1 MVTTGDEVLDY
12 REAVRRYAGA
22 RQLVVPHSDH
32 GFAEFEQYLDSVLEF
47 AGTDP

>member
-12 REAVRRYAGA
+12 REAVEKYVGA
-22 RQLVVPHSDH
+22 KHLVVQGSDH

-47 AGTDP
+47 AGID